1 MDRVAKSVNL
11 PPEGECSSQLISQKV
26 SGKSPSIQMILADDP
41 EVKEKLKEL
50 ELARI
55 ERQIAEAKGELINSR
70 AFERH
75 VSTFLSLLEN
85 LFENGHI
92 SELAFE
98 TLGSECPWCGE
109 CEMVY
114 EEIGTDH
121 FRWRCRKCGKIVS

>member
-1 MDRVAKSVNL
+1 MNTSSDGKSSIERASV
-11 PPEGECSSQLISQKV
+11 SQLF
-26 SGKSPSIQMILADDP
+26 ANDP
-41 EVKEKLKEL
+41 EIREKLKGL

-85 LFENGHI
+85 LFENRHI
-92 SELAFE
+92 SELAFK
-98 TLGSECPWCGE
+98 TFSSECPWCGE

-114 EEIGTDH
+114 EEISTDH
-121 FRWRCRKCGKIVS
+121 FRWRCRKCGKIVT